1 MLHTLFLL
9 QQAKQ
14 QLQQQGRGGAA
25 KSLSAREKSG
35 KHVIRIISVIKPI
48 SVSTEANSMM
58 AAASTQSLQQS
69 LDQWTGFP
77 FASKMKGSS
86 ASFVLSDVTC

>member
-25 KSLSAREKSG
+25 KSFSAREKSG

-48 SVSTEANSMM
+48 SASTEANSMM

-77 FASKMKGSS
+77 FVSKMKGSS